1 MFIATC
7 QHPGPLNGN
16 SHSVLEHTRILVANW
31 SAAGGYNIIKQF
43 VIINKIIYIIT
54 RRPTMMMMIA
64 KEKKKRVIIMMK
76 KNEDDDDE

>member
-43 VIINKIIYIIT
+43 VIINKIYIIT